1 MPEHLIP
8 THALIGAW
16 VAVGLTLFIFSFLYK
31 DNPLFKTGEHLYV
44 GISVGYSVVVVWY
57 TVFVRL
63 VWDEIAKG
71 NAMAILSGEPSD
83 LVHYEPLIPV
93 MIGLLIWTRF
103 IPKVAW
109 LSRLAFAFVVGFG
122 SGVTIPRT
130 VSSTILKQIE
140 DTVNPLITMSHGG
153 FSFSLD
159 LTSPQSG
166 VNTIILLIGVIS
178 VLFYFFFS
186 VEHSGAGYVTAR
198 TGVYFLMIGFGAAF
212 GYTVMSRMSLLIGRF
227 ADLKTYSSVD
237 YGYATPVLLVLT
249 IVALAIWEKTRS
261 REPAQK
267 SPE

>member
-16 VAVGLTLFIFSFLYK
+16 IAVGLTLFIFSFLYK
-31 DNPLFKTGEHLYV
+31 DNPLFKIGEHLYV

-57 TVFVRL
+57 TVFIRL
-63 VWDEIAKG
+63 IWEEIAKG
-71 NAMAILSGEPSD
+71 NPMAILGGDFSD
-83 LVHYEPLIPV
+83 LKHYEPLIPV

-103 IPKVAW
+103 IPKIAW

-122 SGVTIPRT
+122 SGVAIPRT

-140 DTVNPLITMSHGG
+140 DTVNPLLTMSNGG

-159 LTSPQSG
+159 LANPQSG
-166 VNTIILLIGVIS
+166 VNTVILLVGVIS

-227 ADLKTYSSVD
+227 GDLLKFSTAD
-237 YGYATPVLLVLT
+237 YGYATPILLLLT
-249 IVALAIWEKTRS
+249 IVCLVIWERS
-261 REPAQK
+261 RPRGAGSE
-267 SPE
+267 